1 MKIAQVLN
9 APLMEGAT
17 SLRVVLKVSC
27 VPACPSPLL
36 GILQP
41 GLTQCVDELNKGGI
55 VIVCVLLLR
64 GEKGKFLSSVR
75 RVAVEIGSQS
85 GLPSLSRGL
94 AHSELMGAEG
104 CPPGLGLTSMARV
117 AMAHHAVPTPTPAPR
132 WAPVCGSRVSSFVAS
147 GPAPHVTT
155 PQACRAISED
165 AGVTSGITNGA
176 LMSSLS
182 STPAQ
187 DGKRKP
193 QAQPGHDF
201 LVDSRVLLLQSHICF
216 REGWGSMSPR

>member
-41 GLTQCVDELNKGGI
+41 GLTQCIDELNKGGI

-104 CPPGLGLTSMARV
+104 CHLGLGLTSMARV

-132 WAPVCGSRVSSFVAS
+132 WVSSFVAAE
-147 GPAPHVTT
+147 PAPHVTT

-193 QAQPGHDF
+193 QAQPGRDF